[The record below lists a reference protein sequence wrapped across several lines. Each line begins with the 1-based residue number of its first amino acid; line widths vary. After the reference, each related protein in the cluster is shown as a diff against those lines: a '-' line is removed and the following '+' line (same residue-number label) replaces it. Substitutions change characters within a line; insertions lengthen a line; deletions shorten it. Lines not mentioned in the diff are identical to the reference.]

1 MTNRTWVTESLSL
14 IKLGSVAQSYSL
26 KPYRYQHGFVDDD
39 WETLKTEVTKKIRD
53 ENDDETRIKRLK
65 SIMQSNNETIREY
78 VNWFEPYMEPIK
90 DTVRKNEKL
99 DWFLE
104 GLKNPV
110 RKRVEFRCPKKY
122 ENARDWA
129 IQVENYKKKKD
140 SRNVQKE
147 TDSKEEDERSIQK
160 EIDELT
166 AAFSDMKINCVDQ
179 APIKREKVE
188 SIVKEVL
195 MKERKGK
202 GKNLNQKGSVRMIKC
217 FNCQE
222 EGHMARNCPKQ
233 KHINKN
239 ESADV
244 KIIKA
249 DVRLMVLTEGPFDIE
264 QDQLQLEIRDVEELF
279 NVRAVKRKL
288 DGLPKP
294 TSKRSKMQETVI
306 AGPSMKRDN

>member
-1 MTNRTWVTESLSL
+1 
-14 IKLGSVAQSYSL
+14 
-26 KPYRYQHGFVDDD
+26 
-39 WETLKTEVTKKIRD
+39 
-53 ENDDETRIKRLK
+53 
-65 SIMQSNNETIREY
+65 MQSNNETIREY

-202 GKNLNQKGSVRMIKC
+202 GKNLNQKGS
-217 FNCQE
+217 
-222 EGHMARNCPKQ
+222 
-233 KHINKN
+233 
-239 ESADV
+239 
-244 KIIKA
+244 IIKA